1 MRMRT
6 ERGMPEHLIVI
17 ERGDEHFPPKCLDTS
32 RPGPDG
38 EYPVVAYFLMSRRIS
53 TDSYANFAEYLEED
67 LANSL
72 EAIRETL
79 PD

>member
-1 MRMRT
+1 M
-6 ERGMPEHLIVI
+6 GNLIVI
-17 ERGDEHFPPKCLDTS
+17 ARGDEHFPPACLDTS

-38 EYPVVAYFLMSRRIS
+38 EYPVVAFFLTSRTIS
-53 TDSYANFAEYLEED
+53 TDSYANFAEYLEDD

-79 PD
+79 PEDSSSGE